1 MSQEQQSCLR
11 FSLEE
16 SIWFKRGQEVE
27 ELLSISLDPHITIQ
41 EQEQYVL
48 IRGTLDLT
56 GEYLPSSVEEF
67 DREEDWMDNSIN
79 GKYVQIVEKREKGEC
94 EFVHRFPVDVTIP
107 KNRIANLGE
116 IDVYVEAFDYLI
128 PENACL
134 KLNADLTISGI
145 YGEQQTN
152 HAMELAEDAVL
163 EPLHRPTPIREEG
176 EETEREIKQEIEEKA
191 EKEQEIEQEIGE
203 KAEKEREI
211 EQETEQET
219 VEKAEEEQEIEQEI
233 VEETEE
239 EIESE
244 QERDYLEVENQA
256 DKNDEEYGLEE
267 EDKGESEEEYIPFS
281 IEGRKQVDEELV
293 NEREE
298 EEEEEEAV
306 PVQIHFD
313 SYPTESKSDDNP
325 RKENVFVM
333 PEPELSESSE
343 PASYEEE
350 HKDKVTENIQPQQEH
365 GYYEE
370 ESSSSSAEVE
380 VEQESAEVEEEKKVK
395 KSKKKNETI
404 SLTDFFARKE
414 EERAA
419 KLKVCIVQEG
429 ETLDYI
435 AEKYELTVPQILRVN
450 NLEANQDVYDG
461 QVLYIP
467 DEPIFKS

>member
-1 MSQEQQSCLR
+1 LSQEQQSCLR

-79 GKYVQIVEKREKGEC
+79 GKYVQVVEKREKGEC

-163 EPLHRPTPIREEG
+163 EPLHRSAPIGEEG
-176 EETEREIKQEIEEKA
+176 EETEREIKQETVEKVEE
-191 EKEQEIEQEIGE
+191 
-203 KAEKEREI
+203 EREI
-211 EQETEQET
+211 KQET
-219 VEKAEEEQEIEQEI
+219 VEKAEEEREVEQEI
-233 VEETEE
+233 VEKTEE

-244 QERDYLEVENQA
+244 QEREYVEVENQEER
-256 DKNDEEYGLEE
+256 DDEEYELEE
-267 EDKGESEEEYIPFS
+267 EDEGKGESENEEEYIPFS
-281 IEGRKQVDEELV
+281 VEGRKQVDEELV
-293 NEREE
+293 NER
-298 EEEEEEAV
+298 EEEEEAV

-313 SYPTESKSDDNP
+313 SYPTESESDDDP
-325 RKENVFVM
+325 RKENIFVM

-343 PASYEEE
+343 PTSYQEAY
-350 HKDKVTENIQPQQEH
+350 KVPENLKPQQEH
-365 GYYEE
+365 EYYEE
-370 ESSSSSAEVE
+370 ESSSSSSAELE
-380 VEQESAEVEEEKKVK
+380 VEQESTEVEEEKKVK

-467 DEPIFKS
+467 DEPVFKG

>member
-67 DREEDWMDNSIN
+67 DREEEWMDNSIN

-152 HAMELAEDAVL
+152 HAMELVEDAVL
-163 EPLHRPTPIREEG
+163 EPLHRSALIGEEG
-176 EETEREIKQEIEEKA
+176 EETEREIKQETVEKVEE
-191 EKEQEIEQEIGE
+191 
-203 KAEKEREI
+203 EREI
-211 EQETEQET
+211 KQETVEKVEEEREIKQET
-219 VEKAEEEQEIEQEI
+219 VEKAEEEREVEQEI
-233 VEETEE
+233 AEKIEE

-244 QERDYLEVENQA
+244 QEREYVEVENQEER
-256 DKNDEEYGLEE
+256 DDEEYELEE
-267 EDKGESEEEYIPFS
+267 EDEGKGESENEEEYIPFS
-281 IEGRKQVDEELV
+281 VEGRKQVNEELV

-313 SYPTESKSDDNP
+313 SYPTESESDDDP
-325 RKENVFVM
+325 RKENIFVM

-343 PASYEEE
+343 STSYQEAY
-350 HKDKVTENIQPQQEH
+350 KVPENLKPQQEQ

-370 ESSSSSAEVE
+370 ESSSSPSAELE
-380 VEQESAEVEEEKKVK
+380 VEQESTEVEEEKKVK

-467 DEPIFKS
+467 DEPVFKG

>member
-1 MSQEQQSCLR
+1 LSQEQQSCLR

-163 EPLHRPTPIREEG
+163 EPLHRSAPIGEEG
-176 EETEREIKQEIEEKA
+176 EETEREIKQETVEKVEE
-191 EKEQEIEQEIGE
+191 
-203 KAEKEREI
+203 EREI
-211 EQETEQET
+211 KQET
-219 VEKAEEEQEIEQEI
+219 VEKAEEEREVEQEI
-233 VEETEE
+233 VEKTEE

-244 QERDYLEVENQA
+244 QEREYVEVENQEER
-256 DKNDEEYGLEE
+256 DDEEYELEE
-267 EDKGESEEEYIPFS
+267 EDEGKGESENEEEYIPFS
-281 IEGRKQVDEELV
+281 VEGRKQVDEELV
-293 NEREE
+293 NEREEEE

-313 SYPTESKSDDNP
+313 SYPTESESDDDP
-325 RKENVFVM
+325 RKENIFVM

-343 PASYEEE
+343 PTSYQEAY
-350 HKDKVTENIQPQQEH
+350 KVPENLKPQQEH
-365 GYYEE
+365 EYYEE
-370 ESSSSSAEVE
+370 ESSSSSSAELE
-380 VEQESAEVEEEKKVK
+380 VEQESTEVEEEKKVK

-467 DEPIFKS
+467 DEPVFKG